1 MTRFFAIFLAVCTA
15 MPVWAAGSDLVTVT
29 VPEKARFELNTKA
42 RHYMDFIRVEPESE
56 AVADGK
62 RQIRYRLN
70 YNQAY
75 NFRTSVEGGLT
86 RAGMFRMTEKA
97 EDRPDLTFDMPLYNA
112 FSPDGIKH
120 DVKDNGGYET
130 GDIFV
135 NINPRNHLA
144 LKAGETFKLHTM
156 RSWQLCDNT
165 VNNYFIEP
173 DFHYTVLDTDGKP
186 SAGVIAIDQKEGSP
200 WADLRA
206 TGNGTAIVL
215 VTYGAI
221 GLQQFRNK
229 AWQSYQGGEI
239 WSAIWPENT
248 AVFVV
253 TVGQTASTADP
264 NMFINEKYNEGAKK
278 VAGKYVDTECD
289 VFYYLD
295 SEEGYRYTFNPF
307 NAADVTVAYPAI
319 GEKTVT
325 FSGFGSEGVTKNAD
339 GSYTVLLRE
348 GRQIVRLTDAAGNA
362 AYQVLTARQC
372 HREIVN
378 LTHPEKEAAQPGDKI
393 KIQYSGL
400 RHPANKLAA
409 IYNMSAYVT
418 YNGVPNGTST
428 TLGSGQY
435 TFGSSENAQ
444 AFTVDIPADYDVT
457 ANPEYVLSEGV
468 IQVNG
473 FGDPV
478 GNHRNIDPE
487 TGRMANT
494 SAVAHKTYFGALPD
508 VRIAVTAD
516 GNASVDDITADRP
529 AADGPVYNLQGIPVS
544 NPVPGRVYIPG
555 GRKFIKR

>member
-173 DFHYTVLDTDGKP
+173 DFHYTVLDTNGKP

-229 AWQSYQGGEI
+229 A
-239 WSAIWPENT
+239 
-248 AVFVV
+248 
-253 TVGQTASTADP
+253 
-264 NMFINEKYNEGAKK
+264 
-278 VAGKYVDTECD
+278 
-289 VFYYLD
+289 
-295 SEEGYRYTFNPF
+295 
-307 NAADVTVAYPAI
+307 
-319 GEKTVT
+319 
-325 FSGFGSEGVTKNAD
+325 
-339 GSYTVLLRE
+339 
-348 GRQIVRLTDAAGNA
+348 
-362 AYQVLTARQC
+362 
-372 HREIVN
+372 
-378 LTHPEKEAAQPGDKI
+378 
-393 KIQYSGL
+393 
-400 RHPANKLAA
+400 
-409 IYNMSAYVT
+409 
-418 YNGVPNGTST
+418 
-428 TLGSGQY
+428 
-435 TFGSSENAQ
+435 
-444 AFTVDIPADYDVT
+444 
-457 ANPEYVLSEGV
+457 
-468 IQVNG
+468 
-473 FGDPV
+473 
-478 GNHRNIDPE
+478 
-487 TGRMANT
+487 
-494 SAVAHKTYFGALPD
+494 
-508 VRIAVTAD
+508 
-516 GNASVDDITADRP
+516 
-529 AADGPVYNLQGIPVS
+529 
-544 NPVPGRVYIPG
+544 
-555 GRKFIKR
+555 